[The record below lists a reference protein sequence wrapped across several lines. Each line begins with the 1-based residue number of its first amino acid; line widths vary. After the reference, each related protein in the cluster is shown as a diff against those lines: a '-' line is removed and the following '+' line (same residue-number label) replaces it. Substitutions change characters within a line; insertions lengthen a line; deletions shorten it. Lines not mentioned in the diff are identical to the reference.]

1 MRNILSWLSTGRR
14 RYSAMAA
21 AIKVTG
27 AANPLPPALFDL
39 EQSEPSALK
48 APATHTHEERHMQSM
63 DDLFYALLQDVYA
76 AEKELLKALPE
87 LAKKST
93 NKTLQQAF
101 ADDRDETEEHLERL
115 EKVFEAIGKMPE
127 GKICEA
133 MLGIIAESRRV
144 IDEVEDGAVR
154 DAGIV
159 AAAQAAE
166 HYQIARY
173 GTLRAWAELFGEDEI
188 IELLSDTLEEKKHA
202 DELLSWI
209 AEGGVNESASQRPQ
223 AAQ

>member
-1 MRNILSWLSTGRR
+1 M
-14 RYSAMAA
+14 
-21 AIKVTG
+21 K
-27 AANPLPPALFDL
+27 
-39 EQSEPSALK
+39 
-48 APATHTHEERHMQSM
+48 SM
-63 DDLFYALLQDVYA
+63 DDLFYALLQDVYS

-87 LAKKST
+87 LTKKST

-115 EKVFEAIGKMPE
+115 ERVFEGIGKMPR

-133 MLGIIAESRRV
+133 MLGIIAESQHV
-144 IDEVEDGAVR
+144 IAEVEDGAVR
-154 DAGIV
+154 DAGIL

-173 GTLRAWAELFGEDEI
+173 GTLRAWAELLGEDEI
-188 IELLSDTLEEKKHA
+188 VELLSDTLEEKKHA

-223 AAQ
+223 AAE

>member
-1 MRNILSWLSTGRR
+1 M
-14 RYSAMAA
+14 
-21 AIKVTG
+21 K
-27 AANPLPPALFDL
+27 
-39 EQSEPSALK
+39 
-48 APATHTHEERHMQSM
+48 SM
-63 DDLFYALLQDVYA
+63 DDLFYALLQDVYS

-101 ADDRDETEEHLERL
+101 ADHRDETEEHLERL
-115 EKVFEAIGKMPE
+115 ERVFEAIGKMPR
-127 GKICEA
+127 GKICAA
-133 MLGIIAESRRV
+133 MLGILAEGQYL
-144 IDEVEDGAVR
+144 IDEVEDAAVR

-173 GTLRAWAELFGEDEI
+173 GTLRAWAEFLGEDQI
-188 IELLSDTLEEKKHA
+188 VELLSDTLEEKKHA

-209 AEGGVNESASQRPQ
+209 AEGGVNESASQRRPQ
-223 AAQ
+223 AAE

>member
-1 MRNILSWLSTGRR
+1 
-14 RYSAMAA
+14 MAA

-27 AANPLPPALFDL
+27 AANSLPPVLFDL
-39 EQSEPSALK
+39 EQSEPIALK
-48 APATHTHEERHMQSM
+48 ALAAHTHEERHMQSM
-63 DDLFYALLQDVYA
+63 DDLFYALLQDVYS
-76 AEKELLKALPE
+76 AEKALLRALPE

-101 ADDRDETEEHLERL
+101 TDDRDETEEHLERL
-115 EKVFEAIGKMPE
+115 EQVFEAIGKMPRGE
-127 GKICEA
+127 TCEA
-133 MLGIIAESRRV
+133 MLCIIAESRHV

-154 DAGIV
+154 DAGIL

-173 GTLRAWAELFGEDEI
+173 GTLRAWAELLGEDEI
-188 IELLSDTLEEKKHA
+188 VELLSDTLEEKKHA

-223 AAQ
+223 AAE

>member
-1 MRNILSWLSTGRR
+1 
-14 RYSAMAA
+14 
-21 AIKVTG
+21 
-27 AANPLPPALFDL
+27 
-39 EQSEPSALK
+39 
-48 APATHTHEERHMQSM
+48 MQSM
-63 DDLFYALLQDVYA
+63 DELFYALLQDSYS

-101 ADDRDETEEHLERL
+101 ADHRDETEEHLERL
-115 EKVFEAIGKMPE
+115 ERVFEAIGKMPRGE
-127 GKICEA
+127 ICAA
-133 MLGIIAESRRV
+133 MLGILAEGQHV
-144 IDEVEDGAVR
+144 IDEVEDAAVR

-173 GTLRAWAELFGEDEI
+173 GTLRAWAEFLGEDDI
-188 IELLSDTLEEKKHA
+188 VELLGDTLEEKKHA

-209 AEGGVNESASQRPQ
+209 AEGGVNESASRRPQ
-223 AAQ
+223 TAE

>member
-1 MRNILSWLSTGRR
+1 VVAA
-14 RYSAMAA
+14 AMA
-21 AIKVTG
+21 
-27 AANPLPPALFDL
+27 
-39 EQSEPSALK
+39 EQTEPIALK
-48 APATHTHEERHMQSM
+48 ALAAHTHRERHMQSM
-63 DDLFYALLQDVYA
+63 DDLFYALLQDSYS

-101 ADDRDETEEHLERL
+101 ADHRDETEEHLERL
-115 EKVFEAIGKMPE
+115 ERVFEAIGKMPRGE
-127 GKICEA
+127 ICAA
-133 MLGIIAESRRV
+133 MLGILAEGQHV
-144 IDEVEDGAVR
+144 INEVEDAAVR

-173 GTLRAWAELFGEDEI
+173 GTLRAWAEFLGEDDI
-188 IELLSDTLEEKKHA
+188 VELLGDTLEEKKHA

-209 AEGGVNESASQRPQ
+209 AEGGVNESASRRPQ
-223 AAQ
+223 TAE

>member
-1 MRNILSWLSTGRR
+1 M
-14 RYSAMAA
+14 
-21 AIKVTG
+21 K
-27 AANPLPPALFDL
+27 
-39 EQSEPSALK
+39 
-48 APATHTHEERHMQSM
+48 SM
-63 DDLFYALLQDVYA
+63 DDLFYALLQDVYS

-87 LAKKST
+87 LTKKST

-115 EKVFEAIGKMPE
+115 EKVFEGIGKMPR

-133 MLGIIAESRRV
+133 MLCIIAESQHV
-144 IDEVEDGAVR
+144 IAEVEDGAVR
-154 DAGIV
+154 DAGIL

-173 GTLRAWAELFGEDEI
+173 GTLRAWAELLGEDEI
-188 IELLSDTLEEKKHA
+188 VELLSDTLEEKKHA

-209 AEGGVNESASQRPQ
+209 AEGGVNESASRRPQ
-223 AAQ
+223 TAE